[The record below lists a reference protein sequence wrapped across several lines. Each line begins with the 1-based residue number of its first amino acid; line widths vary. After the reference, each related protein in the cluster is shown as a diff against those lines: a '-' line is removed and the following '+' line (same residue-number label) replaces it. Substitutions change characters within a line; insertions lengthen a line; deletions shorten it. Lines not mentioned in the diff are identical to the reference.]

1 VTPTAT
7 STPGT
12 SVGTVVNTGGDN
24 LRCRT
29 TPVTGA
35 TIVLLAPG
43 TQVTVRGAQQNGWYP
58 VVCGGQNGWVSA
70 QYLSVGGGSTPTP
83 TSTPTQTPTA
93 TPDPG
98 AQFGTVSNTGG
109 GNLNCRTAPV
119 SGAVIVQLG
128 PGTQV
133 QLRGAV
139 SNGWYPVVCGGQ
151 NGWVSAQYLTV
162 SGGTPGTTVAYVDT
176 EGMQRANCRSQPN
189 TSASVLTTLAWG
201 SAVTVRGESANGW
214 TPVRCANQ
222 DGYISSILLS
232 SQSPVSVADIRLAE
246 SPGGDAFLG

>member
-1 VTPTAT
+1 
-7 STPGT
+7 
-12 SVGTVVNTGGDN
+12 VGTVVNTGGEN

-29 TPVTGA
+29 APVSGA

-43 TQVTVRGAQQNGWYP
+43 TQVTVRGTQQNGWYP

-70 QYLSVGGGSTPTP
+70 QFLSVGGGSTPTP
-83 TSTPTQTPTA
+83 TATPTQTPTA
-93 TPDPG
+93 TATPG
-98 AQFGTVSNTGG
+98 PGTQFGTVSNTGG

-119 SGAVIVQLG
+119 TGAVIVQLA

-162 SGGTPGTTVAYVDT
+162 SGGSPGTVAYIDT
-176 EGMQRANCRSQPN
+176 AGMQRANCRSGPN
-189 TSASVLTTLAWG
+189 ATASVITTLAWG
-201 SAVTVRGESANGW
+201 SPVTVRGAAANGW
-214 TPVRCANQ
+214 TPVRCGNQ
-222 DGYISSILLS
+222 DGYIASILLS
-232 SQSPVSVADIRLAE
+232 SQAPVSSADTTLALSPSRE
-246 SPGGDAFLG
+246 SFSG